1 MDGHR
6 AAARSNLSRRRGG
19 GQDPEA
25 DDPELEALGVL
36 GLLADDPEPDDP
48 DAEDPEP
55 DDPEPDDPEPDDPE
69 PDELDPDPPSLF
81 GVGRESVR

>member
-25 DDPELEALGVL
+25 DDPELEVLGVL

-48 DAEDPEP
+48 DE
-55 DDPEPDDPEPDDPE
+55 DDPESDPEPDDPE

-81 GVGRESVR
+81 GAGRESVR